1 MTLPLPYSTDAD
13 ATITSEK
20 VIISSPYLVYN
31 PILRLVY
38 QTQFVAVD
46 RTDAVKIELSDS
58 NDFSGSFTFSISFG
72 CPSTNP
78 NLLKAMNYNLE
89 LQALNHRM

>member
-1 MTLPLPYSTDAD
+1 MTLPLPYSTDAN

-20 VIISSPYLVYN
+20 VIISSPYLAYN

-38 QTQFVAVD
+38 QTQFVANE

-58 NDFSGSFTFSISFG
+58 NGFSGFFTLSVSFG
-72 CPSTNP
+72 CPSKNP

-89 LQALNHRM
+89 LQALNRT